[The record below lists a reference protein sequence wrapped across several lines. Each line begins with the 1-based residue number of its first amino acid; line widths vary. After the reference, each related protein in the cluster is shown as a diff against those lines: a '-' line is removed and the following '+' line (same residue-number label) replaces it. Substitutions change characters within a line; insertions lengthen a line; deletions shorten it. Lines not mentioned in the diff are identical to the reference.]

1 MRFDAWTQDKG
12 ILKRYY
18 FSERFYLSKL
28 VFIYPN
34 ELLHL
39 PKVKI
44 YLEILGKRLRNYHK
58 ENSSSKYLNFEQIRR
73 KNNIIDSF
81 SQYQGESSEQL
92 SNRLAERNSF
102 VPKFHNIVST
112 MNNETKNRATS
123 VQIE

>member
-1 MRFDAWTQDKG
+1 MLGRKIKEFWSG
-12 ILKRYY
+12 II
-18 FSERFYLSKL
+18 ERFYLSKL

-58 ENSSSKYLNFEQIRR
+58 ENSSSKYLDFEQIHR

-81 SQYQGESSEQL
+81 SQYGESSEQL

-102 VPKFHNIVST
+102 VPKFHNIVD
-112 MNNETKNRATS
+112 NE
-123 VQIE
+123 

>member
-58 ENSSSKYLNFEQIRR
+58 ENSSSKYLDFEQIRR

-81 SQYQGESSEQL
+81 SQYGESSEQL

-102 VPKFHNIVST
+102 VPKFHNIVD
-112 MNNETKNRATS
+112 NE
-123 VQIE
+123 